1 MPQRPRPH
9 VEICGGGFSS
19 LTYRKLSAGSCG
31 SSEIILVS
39 HCPKGQKR
47 ANSSRSRD
55 RKKPDTPLPPLH
67 GKFAN
72 IVGGGLR
79 MGRSAAGGLLFNAAV
94 SALSLVG
101 QPAAA
106 DGFPSKPVRII
117 VPYTPGSPN
126 DVMARLLA
134 QHLQAKLGQAAVID
148 NKPGGGTTIGSK
160 VAAAA
165 PADGYTLLFASS
177 ALVIEPIM
185 TKQIE
190 YDPQKDFAPIAF
202 VARTSLLLTI
212 NEQVPAN
219 SVEEFV
225 VYARANPGKLSLGFA
240 QGTVSQLAAEYF
252 NRLHGLDITSVPYRG
267 GALVIP
273 DMLGGRIHI
282 YWPSP
287 ATVLPLIR
295 EGRIKA
301 LATSSP
307 ERVSDLP
314 DVPTMKELG
323 LDQLSLEFWDGV
335 WAPAGVP
342 ADIVET
348 LNAAINA
355 ALQSPEMIASMKQL
369 GFESRIGSPQD
380 FAAFVA
386 AEIPRWTAV
395 VKASGVQPQ

>member
-1 MPQRPRPH
+1 
-9 VEICGGGFSS
+9 
-19 LTYRKLSAGSCG
+19 
-31 SSEIILVS
+31 
-39 HCPKGQKR
+39 
-47 ANSSRSRD
+47 
-55 RKKPDTPLPPLH
+55 
-67 GKFAN
+67 
-72 IVGGGLR
+72 
-79 MGRSAAGGLLFNAAV
+79 MGRSAAGRLLFIAAV
-94 SALSLVG
+94 AALSLVG

-212 NEQVPAN
+212 NDQVPAN
-219 SVEEFV
+219 SVDEFV
-225 VYARANPGKLSLGFA
+225 AYAKANPGKLSLGFA

-252 NRLHGLDITSVPYRG
+252 NRLHGLDIISVPYRG

-295 EGRIKA
+295 AGRIKA

-342 ADIVET
+342 ADIVEK

-355 ALQSPEMIASMKQL
+355 ALQSPEMVASMKQL

>member
-1 MPQRPRPH
+1 MR
-9 VEICGGGFSS
+9 
-19 LTYRKLSAGSCG
+19 
-31 SSEIILVS
+31 
-39 HCPKGQKR
+39 
-47 ANSSRSRD
+47 
-55 RKKPDTPLPPLH
+55 
-67 GKFAN
+67 
-72 IVGGGLR
+72 
-79 MGRSAAGGLLFNAAV
+79 RSAAGRFACIVAVVGL
-94 SALSLVG
+94 ALIG
-101 QPAAA
+101 KDATA
-106 DGFPSKPVRII
+106 DGLPVKPVRII
-117 VPYTPGSPN
+117 VPYTAGSPN

-134 QHLQAKLGQAAVID
+134 QHLQGQLGQAVVID
-148 NKPGGGTTIGSK
+148 NKSGGGTTIGSK
-160 VAAAA
+160 AAAAA
-165 PADGYTLLFASS
+165 PADGYTLLLASS

-185 TKQIE
+185 TKQID
-190 YDPQKDFAPIAF
+190 YDPQKDFAPVAF
-202 VARTSLLLTI
+202 LARTSMLLTT
-212 NEQVPAN
+212 NAQVPAN

-225 VYARANPGKLSLGFA
+225 AYAKANPGKLSLGFA
-240 QGTVSQLAAEYF
+240 QGTVSQLIAEYF

-282 YWPSP
+282 YWPAP

-301 LATSSP
+301 LAISSR
-307 ERVSDLP
+307 ERNPDLP

-323 LDQLSLEFWDGV
+323 LDQLSLEFWTGV

-342 ADIVET
+342 ADIVEK

-369 GFESRIGSPQD
+369 GFESTLGSPKD

-395 VKASGVQPQ
+395 VRASAVK

>member
-1 MPQRPRPH
+1 
-9 VEICGGGFSS
+9 
-19 LTYRKLSAGSCG
+19 
-31 SSEIILVS
+31 
-39 HCPKGQKR
+39 
-47 ANSSRSRD
+47 
-55 RKKPDTPLPPLH
+55 
-67 GKFAN
+67 
-72 IVGGGLR
+72 
-79 MGRSAAGGLLFNAAV
+79 MGRSAAGGLLFIAAV
-94 SALSLVG
+94 AALSLVG
-101 QPAAA
+101 EAAAA
-106 DGFPSKPVRII
+106 DGFPSKPIRII

-225 VYARANPGKLSLGFA
+225 VYAKANPGKLSLGFA

-252 NRLHGLDITSVPYRG
+252 NRLHRLDITSVPYRG

-295 EGRIKA
+295 AGRIKA

-335 WAPAGVP
+335 WAPAGIP
-342 ADIVET
+342 ADIVEK

-355 ALQSPEMIASMKQL
+355 ALQSPEMVASMKQL

-395 VKASGVQPQ
+395 VKASGVQSP

>member
-1 MPQRPRPH
+1 
-9 VEICGGGFSS
+9 
-19 LTYRKLSAGSCG
+19 
-31 SSEIILVS
+31 
-39 HCPKGQKR
+39 
-47 ANSSRSRD
+47 
-55 RKKPDTPLPPLH
+55 
-67 GKFAN
+67 
-72 IVGGGLR
+72 
-79 MGRSAAGGLLFNAAV
+79 MGRSAAGGLLFIAAV
-94 SALSLVG
+94 AALSLVG

-106 DGFPSKPVRII
+106 DGFPSKLVRII

-190 YDPQKDFAPIAF
+190 YDPQKHFAPIAF

-225 VYARANPGKLSLGFA
+225 VYAKANPGKLSLGFA

-252 NRLHGLDITSVPYRG
+252 NRLHRLDITSVPYRG

-295 EGRIKA
+295 AGRIKA

-342 ADIVET
+342 ADIVEK

-355 ALQSPEMIASMKQL
+355 ALQSPEMVASMKQL

>member
-1 MPQRPRPH
+1 
-9 VEICGGGFSS
+9 
-19 LTYRKLSAGSCG
+19 
-31 SSEIILVS
+31 
-39 HCPKGQKR
+39 
-47 ANSSRSRD
+47 
-55 RKKPDTPLPPLH
+55 
-67 GKFAN
+67 
-72 IVGGGLR
+72 
-79 MGRSAAGGLLFNAAV
+79 MGRSAAGGLLFIAAV
-94 SALSLVG
+94 AALSLVG

-212 NEQVPAN
+212 NDQVPAN
-219 SVEEFV
+219 SVDEFV
-225 VYARANPGKLSLGFA
+225 AYAKGNPGKLSLGFA

-252 NRLHGLDITSVPYRG
+252 NRLRGLDITSVPYRG

-295 EGRIKA
+295 AGRIKA

-342 ADIVET
+342 ADIVEK

>member
-1 MPQRPRPH
+1 
-9 VEICGGGFSS
+9 
-19 LTYRKLSAGSCG
+19 
-31 SSEIILVS
+31 
-39 HCPKGQKR
+39 
-47 ANSSRSRD
+47 
-55 RKKPDTPLPPLH
+55 
-67 GKFAN
+67 
-72 IVGGGLR
+72 
-79 MGRSAAGGLLFNAAV
+79 MGRSAAGGLLFIAAV
-94 SALSLVG
+94 AALSLVG

-252 NRLHGLDITSVPYRG
+252 NRLHRLDITSVPYRG

-295 EGRIKA
+295 AGRIKA

-342 ADIVET
+342 ADIVEK

>member
-1 MPQRPRPH
+1 
-9 VEICGGGFSS
+9 
-19 LTYRKLSAGSCG
+19 
-31 SSEIILVS
+31 
-39 HCPKGQKR
+39 
-47 ANSSRSRD
+47 
-55 RKKPDTPLPPLH
+55 
-67 GKFAN
+67 
-72 IVGGGLR
+72 
-79 MGRSAAGGLLFNAAV
+79 MGRSAAGGLLFIAAV
-94 SALSLVG
+94 AALSLVG
-101 QPAAA
+101 QAAAA

-225 VYARANPGKLSLGFA
+225 VYAKANPGKLSLGFA

-252 NRLHGLDITSVPYRG
+252 NRLHRLDITSVPYRG

-295 EGRIKA
+295 AGRIKA

-342 ADIVET
+342 ADIVEK

-355 ALQSPEMIASMKQL
+355 ALQSPEMVASMKQL

>member
-1 MPQRPRPH
+1 
-9 VEICGGGFSS
+9 
-19 LTYRKLSAGSCG
+19 
-31 SSEIILVS
+31 
-39 HCPKGQKR
+39 
-47 ANSSRSRD
+47 
-55 RKKPDTPLPPLH
+55 
-67 GKFAN
+67 
-72 IVGGGLR
+72 
-79 MGRSAAGGLLFNAAV
+79 MGRSAAGGLLFIAAV
-94 SALSLVG
+94 AALSLVG
-101 QPAAA
+101 EAAAA

-212 NEQVPAN
+212 NGQVPAN

-225 VYARANPGKLSLGFA
+225 AYAKANPGKLSLGFA

-295 EGRIKA
+295 AGRIKA

-342 ADIVET
+342 ADIVEK

-355 ALQSPEMIASMKQL
+355 ALQSPEMVARMKQL

>member
-1 MPQRPRPH
+1 
-9 VEICGGGFSS
+9 
-19 LTYRKLSAGSCG
+19 
-31 SSEIILVS
+31 
-39 HCPKGQKR
+39 
-47 ANSSRSRD
+47 
-55 RKKPDTPLPPLH
+55 
-67 GKFAN
+67 
-72 IVGGGLR
+72 
-79 MGRSAAGGLLFNAAV
+79 MGRSAAGRLLFIAAV
-94 SALSLVG
+94 AALSLVG

-212 NEQVPAN
+212 NDQVPAN
-219 SVEEFV
+219 SVDGFV
-225 VYARANPGKLSLGFA
+225 AYAKANPGKLSLGFA

-342 ADIVET
+342 ADIVEK

-355 ALQSPEMIASMKQL
+355 ALQSPEMVASMKQL

-395 VKASGVQPQ
+395 VKASGVQSP

>member
-1 MPQRPRPH
+1 
-9 VEICGGGFSS
+9 
-19 LTYRKLSAGSCG
+19 
-31 SSEIILVS
+31 
-39 HCPKGQKR
+39 
-47 ANSSRSRD
+47 
-55 RKKPDTPLPPLH
+55 
-67 GKFAN
+67 
-72 IVGGGLR
+72 
-79 MGRSAAGGLLFNAAV
+79 MGRSAAGGLLFIAAV
-94 SALSLVG
+94 AALSLVG

-225 VYARANPGKLSLGFA
+225 VYAKANPGKLSLGFA

-295 EGRIKA
+295 AGRIKA

-335 WAPAGVP
+335 WAPTGVP
-342 ADIVET
+342 ADIVEK

-355 ALQSPEMIASMKQL
+355 TLQSPEMVASMKQL

>member
-1 MPQRPRPH
+1 
-9 VEICGGGFSS
+9 
-19 LTYRKLSAGSCG
+19 
-31 SSEIILVS
+31 
-39 HCPKGQKR
+39 
-47 ANSSRSRD
+47 
-55 RKKPDTPLPPLH
+55 
-67 GKFAN
+67 
-72 IVGGGLR
+72 
-79 MGRSAAGGLLFNAAV
+79 MGRSAAGGLLFIAAV
-94 SALSLVG
+94 AALSLVG

-252 NRLHGLDITSVPYRG
+252 NRLHRLDITSVPYRG

-295 EGRIKA
+295 AGRIKA

-342 ADIVET
+342 ADIVEK

-355 ALQSPEMIASMKQL
+355 ALQSPEMVARMKQL

>member
-1 MPQRPRPH
+1 
-9 VEICGGGFSS
+9 
-19 LTYRKLSAGSCG
+19 
-31 SSEIILVS
+31 
-39 HCPKGQKR
+39 
-47 ANSSRSRD
+47 
-55 RKKPDTPLPPLH
+55 
-67 GKFAN
+67 
-72 IVGGGLR
+72 
-79 MGRSAAGGLLFNAAV
+79 MGRSAAERLLFIAAV
-94 SALSLVG
+94 AALALVG
-101 QPAAA
+101 KAAAA

-212 NEQVPAN
+212 NGQVPAN
-219 SVEEFV
+219 SVEKFV
-225 VYARANPGKLSLGFA
+225 AYAKANPGKLSLGFA

-295 EGRIKA
+295 AGRIKA

-342 ADIVET
+342 ADIVEK

-355 ALQSPEMIASMKQL
+355 ALQSPEMVASMKQL